1 MCAMVLILAF
11 GAALLIIG
19 IIQGYLTTAIFG
31 ALVLAFVVWALVSAK
46 GHEGEEGRDYADDG
60 EA

>member
-1 MCAMVLILAF
+1 MCALVLMLAF
-11 GAALLIIG
+11 GAVLLIIG

-31 ALVLAFVVWALVSAK
+31 GLVLAFVVWALVSAK
-46 GHEGEEGRDYADDG
+46 GHEGDEDSDYADDS